1 MFHVPD
7 SPNPP
12 MPSSGPAPKSADIV
26 SLESQVERLLMI
38 TEALWD
44 ILKEQHGYTNDE
56 LMRRVAL
63 IDLKDGKLDGKVA
76 RTGPA
81 QCPKCQRVLNR
92 RHMQC
97 IYCGEQIVQD
107 PFGR

>member
-1 MFHVPD
+1 MFYTPVRT
-7 SPNPP
+7 NPP
-12 MPSSGPAPKSADIV
+12 ASTSGPAPKSADVV
-26 SLESQVERLLMI
+26 SLEFQVERLLMI
-38 TEALWD
+38 TEALWE
-44 ILKEQHGYTNDE
+44 ILKEKHGYTNDE
-56 LMRRVAL
+56 LMKRVAL

-76 RTGPA
+76 RTGPT

-92 RHMQC
+92 RHLQC